1 VNHPLAFNDRALDDN
16 SGGASMQRLYDAL
29 LFLAIPA
36 YLFLNLFTLRGVP
49 HHIVSDDGLF
59 VLDGLRMTAGQWI
72 YRDFFQFNA
81 PGIDYVF
88 FFAFKLFGARAWVP
102 NLVTLLIGA
111 SLSWL
116 SLHLSRRIMPRSW
129 ADLTIGIFVVFVYG
143 RWLDATHHWFS
154 LFLILLAIRV
164 LLTDRS
170 PSRIAVAGALI
181 GVATFFT
188 QTAGAAAWLAF
199 AIALFVY
206 ERKSAASRHAMLQK
220 QSSLFL
226 SAALTWYLLSASTL
240 WHVGWRTLW
249 YFQVTFP
256 QRYELRVDKNPI
268 GVFLRAFPHAISFM
282 QVQNLIFYLILISAT
297 PAALCVLFR
306 KRRQNQKAPHADSMP
321 IFLLAAVGLLLMAEA
336 VTRPTQIRL
345 YADVL
350 PSLIVFFATL
360 AWALSARPRLSRLL
374 IATLWSATILSAVRQ
389 TMFNRATYSEIT
401 ALPAGKIA
409 LQPQDAEEL
418 QFLVELTHPGELF
431 FQAYA
436 VQLYFPL
443 GLSSPVYM
451 DYLRMSPLTRPEFLR
466 NAIQALEK
474 NHVRYIILRPV
485 TDSTTNPAG
494 SHDLDP
500 LYSWVES
507 HYTRIH
513 HFSNNEELWELRQ

>member
-1 VNHPLAFNDRALDDN
+1 
-16 SGGASMQRLYDAL
+16 MKRLYDAL

-36 YLFLNLFTLRGVP
+36 YLFLNLFTLRGIP

-59 VLDGLRMTAGQWI
+59 ALDGLRMGAGQWI

-88 FFAFKLFGARAWVP
+88 FYAFKLFGARAWVP
-102 NLVTLLIGA
+102 NLVILLIGT

-116 SLHLSRRIMPRSW
+116 SLHLSRRLMPRSW
-129 ADLTIGIFVVFVYG
+129 ANLTIGIFVVFDYG
-143 RWLDATHHWFS
+143 RWLDATHHWVS

-170 PSRIAVAGALI
+170 PSRMSIAGALI

-199 AIALFVY
+199 AIALFY
-206 ERKSAASRHAMLQK
+206 EQEPVASRHAMFQK

-226 SAALTWYLLSASTL
+226 SATFTWFLLSASTL

-268 GVFLRAFPHAISFM
+268 GIFLYAFPHAISFI
-282 QVQNLIFYLILISAT
+282 QIQNVVFYLILISAT
-297 PAALCVLFR
+297 PAALCILLW
-306 KRRQNQKAPHADSMP
+306 KRRQNQRPQCSNDMP

-350 PSLIVFFATL
+350 PSLMVFFATL
-360 AWALSARPRLSRLL
+360 AWALPARPHLGRLL
-374 IATLWSATILSAVRQ
+374 IAALWSVTILSAVRQ
-389 TMFNRATYSEIT
+389 IMFNRALYSNIT

-409 LQPQDAEEL
+409 LQQQDAEEL
-418 QFLVELTHPGELF
+418 RYIAELTHPGELF

-436 VQLYFPL
+436 VHLYLPL

-451 DYLRMSPLTRPEFLR
+451 DYLRMSPLTRPEFLLK
-466 NAIQALEK
+466 AIQALDK
-474 NHVRYIILRPV
+474 NRVRYIILRPV
-485 TDSTTNPAG
+485 TDITTNPAG

-507 HYTRIH
+507 HYTCIH
-513 HFSNNEELWELRQ
+513 HFSNNEELWELRQSSLVAGPLEGSLRTHTQTQH

>member
-1 VNHPLAFNDRALDDN
+1 VSFNDAALDSN
-16 SGGASMQRLYDAL
+16 SRAASLQRLYDVL

-36 YLFLNLFTLRGVP
+36 YLFLNLFTVRGVP

-59 VLDGLRMTAGQWI
+59 ALDGLRMGAGQWI

-102 NLVTLLIGA
+102 NLVILLIGT

-116 SLHLSRRIMPRSW
+116 SLHLSRKIMPRSW
-129 ADLTIGIFVVFVYG
+129 ANITIGLFVVFDYG
-143 RWLDATHHWFS
+143 RWLDATHHWCS
-154 LFLILLAIRV
+154 LFLILLAITV

-170 PSRIAVAGALI
+170 PSRMAIAGALI
-181 GVATFFT
+181 GMATFFT

-199 AIALFVY
+199 AIALFY
-206 ERKSAASRHAMLQK
+206 EQTPAASRHTMFQK

-226 SAALTWYLLSASTL
+226 SAALTWSLLSASTL

-268 GVFLRAFPHAISFM
+268 GVFLRAFPHAISFI
-282 QVQNLIFYLILISAT
+282 QIENFVFYLILVSAT
-297 PAALCVLFR
+297 PAALCILLW
-306 KRRQNQKAPHADSMP
+306 KRRQNQKTSGANDMP

-345 YADVL
+345 YADAL
-350 PSLIVFFATL
+350 PSLMVFFATL
-360 AWALSARPRLSRLL
+360 AWALPARPHLSRLL
-374 IATLWSATILSAVRQ
+374 IAALWSVTMLSAARQ
-389 TMFNRATYSEIT
+389 IIFNRALYSNIA

-409 LQPQDAEEL
+409 LQPQEAEEL
-418 QFLVELTHPGELF
+418 QYLAELTHPGEMF
-431 FQAYA
+431 FQANA
-436 VQLYFPL
+436 VYLYLPL

-451 DYLRMSPLTRPEFLR
+451 DYLRMSSLTRPEFLL

-474 NHVRYIILRPV
+474 NRVRYIILRPA
-485 TDSTTNPAG
+485 TDTTTNPAG

-507 HYTRIH
+507 RYTRIH
-513 HFSNNEELWELRQ
+513 HFSNNEDLWELRR